1 MEKEKLV
8 HLENEQIVVS
18 SRQVA
23 DSFGKEHR
31 NLIRDI
37 ETLIGGIV
45 KLRLTCKQT
54 KTSV

>member
-37 ETLIGGIV
+37 HYEPRWVFSFGYGIHWR
-45 KLRLTCKQT
+45 KGA
-54 KTSV
+54 